1 MDDDQTPQ
9 DVTDAIIIDAETDEP
24 ENEQALTNPTD
35 SSANQGSILIE
46 MEGTIKNY
54 MASIDKLQT
63 EAKKQKEM
71 LDDIFANDPTYQS
84 HAEAAKQA
92 TKVKQ
97 ATKAEILK
105 RPQAKELND
114 RIKTMKSE
122 LKEQQGALSD
132 YLQEYQRMSGVNEIE
147 GEDGEVREIV
157 YVAKL
162 VRKSFKL

>member
-35 SSANQGSILIE
+35 SSANQGSIL
-46 MEGTIKNY
+46 
-54 MASIDKLQT
+54 IDKLQT